1 MAKVLIL
8 HGWTNR
14 RIQGNW
20 HRHLATEL
28 RKQGHIVVYPQFP
41 NTDHPVLEE
50 WQELLEAELSQLA
63 EIEGHET
70 VVVGHSLGCVNWV
83 QAAATGKIL
92 TPVERVLFVA
102 PADPR
107 LLGEI
112 DGLKVSL
119 DDTDVASATLA
130 SAKSLTVLA
139 SEKDKWLPRG
149 VQTTYGEPLGLEPV
163 ILEGAGHLS
172 LDDGFGY
179 WQGVIDWVN
188 DPSADLKKR

>member
-28 RKQGHIVVYPQFP
+28 RKQGHIVFYPQFP

-63 EIEGHET
+63 EIEGQET
-70 VVVGHSLGCVNWV
+70 VVVGHSLGCVNWI

-92 TPVERVLFVA
+92 TPVDRVLFVA

-112 DGLKVSL
+112 DGLRVSL
-119 DDTDVASATLA
+119 DDSDVVAATVA

-149 VQTTYGEPLGLEPV
+149 VQATYADPLGLEPV

-188 DPSADLKKR
+188 DSSADLKKR

>member
-63 EIEGHET
+63 EIEAQET

-83 QAAATGKIL
+83 QAAATGKIE
-92 TPVERVLFVA
+92 TPVDRVLFVA

-112 DGLKVSL
+112 DGLRVSL
-119 DDTDVASATLA
+119 DDAEVASATLA

-149 VQTTYGEPLGLEPV
+149 VQITYGEPLGLDPV

-188 DPSADLKKR
+188 DPKADLKKR